1 MSLLNKLNFFLRKY
15 YSIPIFLF
23 FTLIIVSWSRMKLV
37 AFNDWEIPFTFL
49 DTDNYLSK
57 NFSGWMMD
65 NFGYQT
71 PFTHLKAP
79 YISLVFLLI
88 SIGTPVEIV
97 QFIFLVSPFLLVFYG
112 FRKISIYF
120 FNQKNLII
128 SYIGGFCYS
137 LSIPFLFVY
146 GMFGPLYMFSYA
158 ALPLVFFYSLRIYS
172 AHNFRERIIFSI
184 KFALSIYFFVLNSN
198 IATAVSIF
206 FFVFPFL
213 FFIDKD
219 KVKLKKRL
227 KKFFLAVVT
236 ISIFLV
242 LFLLPFL
249 IENIDYLRNA
259 YINNNASSTQLFS
272 ESWYRN
278 NKIWEIFRSGA
289 FFNWYQ
295 TIGKDR
301 FIPYTFYFK
310 ETFNLFLSFSITVF
324 SLISIL
330 LFRRKSYFKIVI
342 ILLIFYL
349 FGILLINGLNS
360 PFGSVN
366 KFLFEHI
373 PFFSMFRQAYTKI
386 GLINQF
392 ILSLLLMFTFSYF
405 YKNPKSYKKSLYISA
420 AVLSLIFLNAWPL
433 IKESPM
439 KTIYSEPILSLPD
452 DILRGVDYIN
462 DIDNDQSIIIVP
474 SSNYPLYDFGYLGAN
489 FYPYLINKRLI
500 RSGASNPILNDSINE
515 IYDNLSLGEFQT
527 EKLLENN
534 IGYVLYQKSID
545 RKWNPFR
552 KTNLVDERIFIGN
565 KNLNQLINSENLSL
579 YKINSDKVKPLF
591 YFSNK
596 DSEVKISYKKFIG
609 NSFVVDVRG
618 LDSQEFLNFLQNYNS
633 NWDAVLV
640 NKKEKDSLFY
650 DLFFGKKLL
659 HENYNN
665 DSPFNRWQLDA
676 EQIKKNISS
685 SYYYENPDGSIDLL
699 IMVRFKSDVIFYIS
713 MFFSI
718 IFILSSC
725 FYLLWNWISYREKKI
740 EHGKDKNKLE

>member
-23 FTLIIVSWSRMKLV
+23 FTLIIVSWSKMRLV

-71 PFTHLKAP
+71 PFTHLKVP

-88 SIGTPVEIV
+88 SISTPVEII
-97 QFIFLVSPFLLVFYG
+97 QFIFLASPFLLVFYG

-120 FNQKNLII
+120 FNQNNLII

-172 AHNFRERIIFSI
+172 AYNFRERIIFSI

-219 KVKLKKRL
+219 KVKLKERL

-236 ISIFLV
+236 ISTFLV

-259 YINNNASSTQLFS
+259 YVNNNASSTQLFS
-272 ESWYRN
+272 ESWYKN

-324 SLISIL
+324 SLTSIL
-330 LFRRKSYFKIVI
+330 LFRRKSHFKIVI

-405 YKNPKSYKKSLYISA
+405 YKNPKSYKKSLYISV

-439 KTIYSEPILSLPD
+439 KTTYSEPILSLPED
-452 DILRGVDYIN
+452 VSKGIDYIN
-462 DIDNDQSIIIVP
+462 GIDDDKSIILVP
-474 SSNYPLYDFGYLGAN
+474 SSKYPLYDFGYLGAN
-489 FYPYLINKRLI
+489 FYSYLVNKRLI
-500 RSGASNPILNDSINE
+500 ISESNNPILKNRINE
-515 IYDNLSLGEFQT
+515 IYDNLSFGEIPIDS
-527 EKLLENN
+527 LAENN
-534 IGYVLYQKSID
+534 IGYALYQKSID
-545 RKWNPFR
+545 RKWNPLR
-552 KTNLVDERIFIGN
+552 KTNLVDERIFIEN
-565 KNLNQLINSENLSL
+565 KNISRLINSEHLSL
-579 YKINSDKVKPLF
+579 YKINSDKIKPLF
-591 YFSNK
+591 YLSNK

-609 NSFVVDVRG
+609 NSFVVNVEN
-618 LDSQEFLNFLQNYNS
+618 LKSQEFLNFLQNYNS
-633 NWDAVLV
+633 NWDAILV
-640 NKKEKDSLFY
+640 NKKKRNSFFNMLFS
-650 DLFFGKKLL
+650 GKKIV
-659 HENYNN
+659 HERYDEN
-665 DSPFNRWQLDA
+665 SPFNVWQLDA
-676 EQIKKNISS
+676 EGIKTNIDN
-685 SYYYENPDGSIDLL
+685 SYYYENPDGSINLS
-699 IMVRFKSDVIFYIS
+699 IVVRFKSDIVFYIS
-713 MFFSI
+713 MFFSV
-718 IFILSSC
+718 IFILFSC
-725 FYLLWNWISYREKKI
+725 FYLLWNRMSRREEKI
-740 EHGKDKNKLE
+740 EHEKNKTKFE